1 MNNKVIID
9 LIICTYNNCESLNNV
24 LESISGQQVHSDIHW
39 RVLVVNNNC
48 TDQTNELVEKFIGS
62 KDFPIS
68 MVLEP
73 SQGLTPARLC
83 GVNNTHGDWLAFIDD
98 DCILT
103 PNWLEETAK
112 FAREHPD
119 CGAIGGKV
127 ILDWEVSPPDFLLK
141 FGWLFAEQNY
151 GEVAKRVQCL
161 VGAGI
166 VISRKALEEVGW
178 VEKQILQDRVG
189 KKLISGGDVE
199 IGLRL
204 SAKYDLWYNP
214 KAQLRHRIPEYRMS
228 TSYLKRITFGLG
240 VCHLFEESMLW
251 NKSYRLLVFASLK
264 KGIDKSITMLIR
276 TLRSIPNKEPLMG
289 ILLKWFFLSGWWVGN
304 WKLWRMNST
313 KRQELIG
320 CAKSTDRLISEVS

>member
-1 MNNKVIID
+1 MKYPISIALV
-9 LIICTYNNCESLNNV
+9 ICTYNNADLLDQTLN
-24 LESISGQQVHSDIHW
+24 EISRQSTTLDIDW
-39 RVLVVNNNC
+39 EVIVVNNNC
-48 TDQTNELVEKFIGS
+48 TDKTTEVVEKHILSNQFS
-62 KDFPIS
+62 LR
-68 MVLEP
+68 MVMEP
-73 SQGLTPARLC
+73 VQGLTPARLC
-83 GVNNTHGDWLAFIDD
+83 GVKESLGDWIAFIDD
-98 DCILT
+98 DCILE
-103 PNWLEETAK
+103 PGWLNETAK
-112 FAREHPD
+112 FILEYPD

-127 ILDWEVSPPDFLLK
+127 ILDWEASPPDFLLK

-151 GEVAKRVQCL
+151 GEAAKRVQCL

-166 VISRKALEEVGW
+166 VISRKALKEVGW

-214 KAQLRHRIPEYRMS
+214 KSQLRHRIPEYRMS
-228 TSYLKRITFGLG
+228 MSYLKRITFGLG

-251 NKSYRLLVFASLK
+251 DKSYRLLIFVSLE
-264 KGIDKSITMLIR
+264 KGIDKSITMFIR

-289 ILLKWFFLSGWWVGN
+289 ILLKWFFLTGWWVGN
-304 WKLWRMNST
+304 WKLWWMNST